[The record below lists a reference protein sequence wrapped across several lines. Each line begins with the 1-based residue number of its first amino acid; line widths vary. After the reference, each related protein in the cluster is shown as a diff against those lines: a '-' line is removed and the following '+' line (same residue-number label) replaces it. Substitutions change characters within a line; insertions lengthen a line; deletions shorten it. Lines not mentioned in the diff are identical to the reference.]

1 MSKRKPALLS
11 LVLSLT
17 VMSLALSAAD
27 LDTNRIL
34 KGIEDRYNHIQTL
47 QVDFVQTYKFR
58 GPTRAPEKGTLFL
71 HKPGRMRW
79 QYSVPEGKLFI
90 SDGQFFYDY
99 DPAANTAT
107 KRKIRD
113 DDDLR
118 GPLAF
123 LLGKLNFDKDFGM
136 FNTSPQGADVAITAF
151 PKSDKLEFTEVSF
164 LAAPDFTIKELT
176 VKGQDGS
183 VMHYVF
189 DGEKKNP
196 PLSDTLFRPP
206 AGVEFVEPSQAK

>member
-1 MSKRKPALLS
+1 MSKPKASLL
-11 LVLSLT
+11 LA
-17 VMSLALSAAD
+17 MSMALSAAD

-47 QVDFVQTYKFR
+47 QVEFVQTYKFR

-99 DPAANTAT
+99 DSNADKSAT
-107 KRKIRD
+107 KRKIKE

-123 LLGKLNFDKDFGM
+123 LLGKLNFNDDFGK
-136 FNTSPQGADVAITAF
+136 FDASPQGADVAITAY
-151 PKSDKLEFTEVSF
+151 PKSDKLDFTEVSF

-176 VKGQDGS
+176 VKGQDG
-183 VMHYVF
+183 
-189 DGEKKNP
+189 NP
-196 PLSDTLFRPP
+196 
-206 AGVEFVEPSQAK
+206 

>member
-1 MSKRKPALLS
+1 MIKLKASLLFLAMSF
-11 LVLSLT
+11 VLP
-17 VMSLALSAAD
+17 AAD
-27 LDTNRIL
+27 VEPDRTL

-47 QVDFVQTYKFR
+47 QVNFVQTYKFR
-58 GPTRAPEKGTLFL
+58 GPTRAPEKGTLYL

-79 QYSVPEGKLFI
+79 QYSVPEGKLGI
-90 SDGQFFYDY
+90 SDGKFFYND
-99 DPAANTAT
+99 DPAEKRAT
-107 KRKIRD
+107 KQSMKD

-123 LLGKLNFDKDFGM
+123 LLGKLNFQEDFGK
-136 FNTSPQGADVAITAF
+136 FESSPRGADVAITAF

-183 VMHYVF
+183 VTHYVF
-189 DGEKKNP
+189 SDEKKNP
-196 PLSDTLFRPP
+196 PLSDALFKPP
-206 AGVEFVEPSQAK
+206 PGVEFVEPSKAK

>member
-1 MSKRKPALLS
+1 MSKLKPSLL
-11 LVLSLT
+11 LP

-27 LDTNRIL
+27 VDTDRTL

-47 QVDFVQTYKFR
+47 QVSFVQTYKFR
-58 GPTRAPEKGTLFL
+58 GPTRAPEKGTLYL

-79 QYSVPEGKLFI
+79 QYSLPEGKLGI
-90 SDGQFFYDY
+90 SDGKFFYDY
-99 DPAANTAT
+99 DPADKRAT
-107 KRKIRD
+107 QHSMKD

-123 LLGKLNFDKDFGM
+123 LLGKLNFHEDFGK
-136 FNTSPQGADVAITAF
+136 FESSPRGADVAITAF

-196 PLSDTLFRPP
+196 PLSDTLFKPP
-206 AGVEFVEPSQAK
+206 PGVEFVEKAK

>member
-1 MSKRKPALLS
+1 MSTRKAPLLF
-11 LVLSLT
+11 L
-17 VMSLALSAAD
+17 VMSFALSAAD

-71 HKPGRMRW
+71 HKPRRMRW
-79 QYSVPEGKLFI
+79 QYSIPEGKLFI

-99 DPAANTAT
+99 DPGEKSVSPT
-107 KRKIRD
+107 KRKISD

-123 LLGKLNFDKDFGM
+123 LLGKLNFDQDFGM
-136 FNTSPQGADVAITAF
+136 FNTSPKGADVAITAF

-196 PLSDTLFRPP
+196 PLSDTLFKPP
-206 AGVEFVEPSQAK
+206 AGVEFVDPSKVK

>member
-1 MSKRKPALLS
+1 MSKLKTSGLL
-11 LVLSLT
+11 LA
-17 VMSLALSAAD
+17 MNFALSAAGVD
-27 LDTNRIL
+27 PDPIL

-47 QVDFVQTYKFR
+47 QVSFVQTYKFR
-58 GPTRAPEKGTLFL
+58 GPTRAPEKGTLYL

-79 QYSVPEGKLFI
+79 QYSLPEGKLGI
-90 SDGQFFYDY
+90 SDGKFFYDY
-99 DPAANTAT
+99 DPSEKRANKQTM
-107 KRKIRD
+107 KD

-123 LLGKLNFDKDFGM
+123 LLGKLNFHEDFGK
-136 FNTSPQGADVAITAF
+136 FESSPQGADVAITAF

-196 PLSDTLFRPP
+196 PLSDTLFKPP
-206 AGVEFVEPSQAK
+206 PGVEFVEPSKAK

>member
-1 MSKRKPALLS
+1 MSKLKISSLL
-11 LVLSLT
+11 LA
-17 VMSLALSAAD
+17 MSFSLSAAGVD
-27 LDTNRIL
+27 PDPIL

-47 QVDFVQTYKFR
+47 QVTFVQTYKFR
-58 GPTRAPEKGTLFL
+58 GPTRAPEKGTLYL

-79 QYSVPEGKLFI
+79 QYSLPEGKLGI
-90 SDGQFFYDY
+90 SDGKFFYDY
-99 DPAANTAT
+99 DPAEKRANKHTM
-107 KRKIRD
+107 KD

-123 LLGKLNFDKDFGM
+123 LLGKLNFHEDFVK
-136 FNTSPQGADVAITAF
+136 FESSPQGADVAITAF

-183 VMHYVF
+183 VTRYLF
-189 DGEKKNP
+189 SDEKKNP
-196 PLSDTLFRPP
+196 PLADTLFKPP
-206 AGVEFVEPSQAK
+206 PGVEFAEPSKAK